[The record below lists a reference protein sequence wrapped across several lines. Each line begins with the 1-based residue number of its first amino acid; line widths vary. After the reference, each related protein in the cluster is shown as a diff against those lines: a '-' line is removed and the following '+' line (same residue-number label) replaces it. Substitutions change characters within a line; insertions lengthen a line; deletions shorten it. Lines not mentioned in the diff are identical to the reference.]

1 MNDLTSKLDSALS
14 ERYSIVEELG
24 RGSMSR
30 VFRATDLKH
39 NRDVAIKVLQ
49 PEISISL
56 ASERFLREIEIV
68 SNLLHPHVLP
78 LYDSGDAD
86 GLLYHVTPLFDGET
100 IRDRLERDRQFPV
113 DEALLL
119 AREVADG
126 LDYAHEQGV
135 IHRDIKPD
143 NILLYKGHALIADF
157 GLARAVTIGG
167 GERLTQ
173 TGFVV
178 GSPAYMS
185 PEQARGEDTIDGR
198 SDQYGL
204 ACVLYEMLAGEPPLS
219 GRTRQV
225 IVARR
230 LSEKPSPIHTIRD
243 SVSPAVDQI
252 LAKALSRLPVDRFAT
267 AGDLAGALSVAQT
280 GSMVF
285 VSNPG
290 MAQGG
295 SDVSTSMSTSAITSA
310 VEQLAPDFW
319 HELKRRKVFNVG
331 LVYGAFMFAA
341 MGFVAEI
348 LERALPDDVIN
359 WLLLLLA
366 AGLPVSLVLAW
377 AFEIKPEGVRRTQS
391 IDIRE
396 DTSREHPVSR
406 RAALVAAA
414 ILIVA
419 LGGWLVFILLG

>member
-1 MNDLTSKLDSALS
+1 MNDLSSKLDSALTD
-14 ERYSIVEELG
+14 RYSVVEELG

-30 VFRATDLKH
+30 VFRAIDTKH

-56 ASERFLREIEIV
+56 AAERFLREIEIV
-68 SNLLHPHVLP
+68 SRLLHPHVLP

-86 GLLYHVTPLFDGET
+86 GLLYHVTPLIDGET
-100 IRDRLERDRQFPV
+100 IRDRLDRDRQFPV
-113 DEALLL
+113 DEALRL
-119 AREVADG
+119 AGEVADG
-126 LDYAHEQGV
+126 LDYAHGQGV

-198 SDQYGL
+198 SDLYGL

-252 LAKALSRLPVDRFAT
+252 LAKALSRLPADRFAT
-267 AGDLAGALSVAQT
+267 AGEFAEALSAAQT
-280 GSMVF
+280 GSILI

-290 MAQGG
+290 TMDATPAAG
-295 SDVSTSMSTSAITSA
+295 TSMSTSAITSA
-310 VEQLAPDFW
+310 VQQLAPDFW
-319 HELKRRKVFNVG
+319 YELKRRKVYSVG
-331 LVYGAFMFAA
+331 IVYGAFMIASIGLVSDLGELF
-341 MGFVAEI
+341 
-348 LERALPDDVIN
+348 LPATVVN
-359 WLLLLLA
+359 WLLILLG
-366 AGLPVSLVLAW
+366 AGLPISLVLAW
-377 AFEIKPEGVRRTQS
+377 AFEIKPEGVTRTQS

-396 DTSREHPVSR
+396 ETGEHPISR
-406 RAALVAAA
+406 RAALVAGA
-414 ILIVA
+414 ILLVA
-419 LGGWLVFILLG
+419 AVGWLVAVLI

>member
-1 MNDLTSKLDSALS
+1 MNDLSSKLDGALTG
-14 ERYSIVEELG
+14 RYSIVEELG

-39 NRDVAIKVLQ
+39 KRDVAIKVLQ

-56 ASERFLREIEIV
+56 AAERFLREIEIV
-68 SNLLHPHVLP
+68 SGLLHPHVLP

-86 GLLYHVTPLFDGET
+86 GLLYHITPLFDGET

-113 DEALLL
+113 DEALQL

-126 LDYAHEQGV
+126 LDYAHEQDV
-135 IHRDIKPD
+135 IHRDIKPE

-252 LAKALSRLPVDRFAT
+252 LAKALSRLPADRFAT
-267 AGDLAGALSVAQT
+267 SGEFAEALSAAET
-280 GSMVF
+280 GSILI

-290 MAQGG
+290 TMDGA
-295 SDVSTSMSTSAITSA
+295 SVPATSMSTSAITSA
-310 VEQLAPDFW
+310 VEQLVPDFW
-319 HELKRRKVFNVG
+319 YELKRRKVYSVG
-331 LVYGAFMFAA
+331 IVYGAFMIASIGLVSDLGELVLSA
-341 MGFVAEI
+341 KV
-348 LERALPDDVIN
+348 VN
-359 WLLLLLA
+359 WLLILLA
-366 AGLPVSLVLAW
+366 AGLPISLVLAW
-377 AFEIKPEGVRRTQS
+377 VFEIKPEGVTRTQS

-396 DTSREHPVSR
+396 ETGEHPVSR
-406 RAALVAAA
+406 RAALVAGA
-414 ILIVA
+414 ILVIA
-419 LGGWLVFILLG
+419 FAGWIATVLI